1 VIQLDFGFL
10 YTAAATV
17 AELPPGRVF
26 DIDQQTLIQ
35 IVLNIINVAALAGVL
50 AFLLYR
56 PVRNVLNKRST
67 KIQGQLMQAE
77 EELEKATDLRHKY
90 EQKMEEVERER
101 EEILGEA
108 RKVAADSS
116 RRLLAEAKKEA
127 ETIRERAAA
136 NVEMEWERA
145 ENDMRTAIIDVSA
158 VIAEKFVTL
167 AINKETHDKLF
178 EESISN
184 LEGMK
189 WKD

>member
-1 VIQLDFGFL
+1 MDFGFL
-10 YTAAATV
+10 YTAAAAA

-35 IVLNIINVAALAGVL
+35 IVLNIINVAALAGIM

-56 PVRNVLNKRST
+56 PVRNVLNKRSS
-67 KIQGQLMQAE
+67 KIQGQLIQAE
-77 EELEKATDLRHKY
+77 EELEKATELRRKY
-90 EQKMEEVERER
+90 EQKMEEIERER
-101 EEILGEA
+101 EDILGEA

-127 ETIRERAAA
+127 ETVRERAAA

-184 LEGMK
+184 LEGMT